1 MVTTLFLARMGMLSA
16 GMMLRGFRYA
26 ILIIFV
32 VAAVVTPT
40 PDMATQTI
48 LAAPMLGL
56 YALGI
61 LIAWVVQPR
70 KKK

>member
-1 MVTTLFLARMGMLSA
+1 
-16 GMMLRGFRYA
+16 MMLRGFRYA
-26 ILIIFV
+26 ILAIFV
-32 VAAVVTPT
+32 IAAVVTPT

-61 LIAWVVQPR
+61 LIAWAVQPR
-70 KKK
+70 KK